1 MSAESLGRI
10 LGEHPFFKD
19 MRADQLAT
27 LVGCASNVV
36 FEQGGYLCREGA
48 PADRFY
54 VIRFG
59 VVSVETFAPTR
70 GPVTI
75 ETAGAGEVLGW
86 SWLFPPYKWHFDV
99 RAQTLVRALALDGV
113 CLRGKCEA
121 DPVLGYEMVKRFAD
135 VVVRRLEA
143 TQLQLLDLYG
153 SPA

>member
-1 MSAESLGRI
+1 MDVVIARVRVVQRAAGASCAVGPAIEQGRK
-10 LGEHPFFKD
+10 P
-19 MRADQLAT
+19 
-27 LVGCASNVV
+27 
-36 FEQGGYLCREGA
+36 FEQGGHLCREGA

-75 ETAGAGEVLGW
+75 ETAGAGDVLGW
-86 SWLFPPYKWHFDV
+86 SWLFPPHKWHFDV

-121 DPVLGYEMVKRFAD
+121 DPVLGYEMVKRFAE

-153 SPA
+153 KPA